1 MAKFNGYVVT
11 EAGRNLI
18 AKGLTGDTVI
28 FTKMQLGDG
37 TTSNDGRTMTAL
49 VSTKADLP
57 IIGLSNTGTGIA
69 ELRFLINNKDITTG
83 FYIKEVGVFAKGA
96 DGVEVLYAYNVSP
109 NPDFIPP
116 FSANNIIEI
125 EYVDSI
131 IVDQVANITASIDPS
146 ITYMTQ
152 AQISSTY
159 VKKTDI
165 ATQTEVNNGLEDTKI
180 VTSKKLKAR
189 LDSLLAGITSTYVKL
204 TQLAT
209 ETTTGISKIATQT
222 EVDEGSDDSKIVT
235 PKKLKALYIPFSKG
249 YKSSNNVDWVL
260 RANTEET
267 WLPHQAHMYNTT
279 GNYVGSFH
287 TNGGRAFYKV
297 PTRNEGNWC
306 EIMDNFDMVARD
318 NRMNVIDGRFNWSN
332 VYNSNNFIASG
343 GSITAV
349 PANWNEI
356 LIYYRVGS
364 DNMRG
369 TITFVK
375 GGHVFVHNSGGL
387 HIELRGTVIYT
398 VGSNSG
404 TVMQVW
410 VRV

>member
-180 VTSKKLKAR
+180 VTSKRLKAR
-189 LDSLLAGITSTYVKL
+189 LDSLLSGITSTYVLK
-204 TQLAT
+204 TDLAT
-209 ETTTGISKIATQT
+209 ETTSGITKYGTKENTALEGYQIARIL
-222 EVDEGSDDSKIVT
+222 GIDD
-235 PKKLKALYIPFSKG
+235 LYYGGLIS
-249 YKSSNNVDWVL
+249 
-260 RANTEET
+260 
-267 WLPHQAHMYNTT
+267 
-279 GNYVGSFH
+279 
-287 TNGGRAFYKV
+287 TNGLKIKGKAYYDSNTKQIYLCKENNNLNYIDLSKFTAFSNKSLLDKLENLSEVKLYSIDSRLTVGGVYKIGKMCILSLDSNELYNGKNHGDVLFNV
-297 PTRNEGNWC
+297 PVGYRPKYLTPAPVG
-306 EIMDNFDMVARD
+306 
-318 NRMNVIDGRFNWSN
+318 
-332 VYNSNNFIASG
+332 FI
-343 GSITAV
+343 
-349 PANWNEI
+349 
-356 LIYYRVGS
+356 
-364 DNMRG
+364 
-369 TITFVK
+369 
-375 GGHVFVHNSGGL
+375 
-387 HIELRGTVIYT
+387 
-398 VGSNSG
+398 GSNSSG
-404 TVMQVW
+404 AVHIETNGNAIWRGVNNAPTAMYINATYIVAD
-410 VRV
+410 

>member
-1 MAKFNGYVVT
+1 MAKFNGYVIT

-18 AKGLTGDTVI
+18 AKGLAGGSIT

-204 TQLAT
+204 TDLAT
-209 ETTTGISKIATQT
+209 ETKNGILKIATTAQVSVGT
-222 EVDEGSDDSKIVT
+222 DNTTAVS
-235 PKKLKALYIPFSKG
+235 PAKLKELYTSGSTKTQNG
-249 YKSSNNVDWVL
+249 YQKLPSGIIMQWGMVADSVVNVTFPV
-260 RANTEET
+260 TF
-267 WLPHQAHMYNTT
+267 PT
-279 GNYVGSFH
+279 GCASLQITRGGGTSAGSVGSLDVGASVIISMSNIGFS
-287 TNGGRAFYKV
+287 
-297 PTRNEGNWC
+297 
-306 EIMDNFDMVARD
+306 FDSVIQAVDKSMVYFLA
-318 NRMNVIDGRFNWSN
+318 IG
-332 VYNSNNFIASG
+332 Y
-343 GSITAV
+343 
-349 PANWNEI
+349 
-356 LIYYRVGS
+356 
-364 DNMRG
+364 
-369 TITFVK
+369 
-375 GGHVFVHNSGGL
+375 
-387 HIELRGTVIYT
+387 
-398 VGSNSG
+398 
-404 TVMQVW
+404 
-410 VRV
+410 

>member
-1 MAKFNGYVVT
+1 MAKFNGYVIT

-18 AKGLTGDTVI
+18 AKGLTGDTVT

-165 ATQTEVNNGLEDTKI
+165 ATQTEVNAGAEDTKI

-209 ETTTGISKIATQT
+209 ETVAGIIKISTTAQ
-222 EVDEGSDDSKIVT
+222 VT
-235 PKKLKALYIPFSKG
+235 AGTDNTTAVSPAKLKEIFVNGSTKTQNG
-249 YKSSNNVDWVL
+249 YQK
-260 RANTEET
+260 
-267 WLPHQAHMYNTT
+267 LP
-279 GNYVGSFH
+279 
-287 TNGGRAFYKV
+287 
-297 PTRNEGNWC
+297 
-306 EIMDNFDMVARD
+306 
-318 NRMNVIDGRFNWSN
+318 
-332 VYNSNNFIASG
+332 
-343 GSITAV
+343 
-349 PANWNEI
+349 
-356 LIYYRVGS
+356 
-364 DNMRG
+364 
-369 TITFVK
+369 
-375 GGHVFVHNSGGL
+375 GGL
-387 HIELRGTVIYT
+387 IVQWGTVSISANSVTT
-398 VGSNSG
+398 VTFPVAFPNAGLAGYASKHDANANGTQYRWDCSAPGKTQMSMANNWTTAISGSWLVIG
-404 TVMQVW
+404 Y
-410 VRV
+410 

>member
-1 MAKFNGYVVT
+1 MAKFNGYVIT

-18 AKGLTGDTVI
+18 AKGLTGDTI
-28 FTKMQLGDG
+28 TFTKMQLGDG

-96 DGVEVLYAYNVSP
+96 DGIEVLYAYNVSP

-131 IVDQVANITASIDPS
+131 IVDQVANIAASIDPS

-180 VTSKKLKAR
+180 VTSKRLKAR
-189 LDSLLAGITSTYVKL
+189 LDSLLSGITSTYVKL

-209 ETTTGISKIATQT
+209 ESVAGIIKTSSTAQVSTGTDNTTAVSPAKLKELFANGLNTATNGYQKLPSGVILQWGSLTTNASGQVSAGFPITFPNNVLSLTTGSA
-222 EVDEGSDDSKIVT
+222 V
-235 PKKLKALYIPFSKG
+235 
-249 YKSSNNVDWVL
+249 
-260 RANTEET
+260 
-267 WLPHQAHMYNTT
+267 
-279 GNYVGSFH
+279 
-287 TNGGRAFYKV
+287 TNGEYHTFQALSKSGFLLQSWRSI
-297 PTRNEGNWC
+297 G
-306 EIMDNFDMVARD
+306 
-318 NRMNVIDGRFNWSN
+318 VIIPNASAN
-332 VYNSNNFIASG
+332 YIAIG
-343 GSITAV
+343 
-349 PANWNEI
+349 
-356 LIYYRVGS
+356 Y
-364 DNMRG
+364 
-369 TITFVK
+369 
-375 GGHVFVHNSGGL
+375 
-387 HIELRGTVIYT
+387 
-398 VGSNSG
+398 
-404 TVMQVW
+404 
-410 VRV
+410 

>member
-1 MAKFNGYVVT
+1 MAKFNGYVIT

-18 AKGLTGDTVI
+18 AKGLAGGSIT

-57 IIGLSNTGTGIA
+57 IIGLSNTRTGIA

-96 DGVEVLYAYNVSP
+96 DGAEVLYAYNVSP

-165 ATQTEVNNGLEDTKI
+165 ATQPEVDAGLEDTKI

-189 LDSLLAGITSTYVKL
+189 IDSLLASITTNFVKL
-204 TQLAT
+204 TQLST
-209 ETTTGISKIATQT
+209 ESVAGITKISTTAQVSAGTDNTTA
-222 EVDEGSDDSKIVT
+222 VT
-235 PKKLKALYIPFSKG
+235 PYKLKELFTSGSTKAQNG
-249 YKSSNNVDWVL
+249 YQK
-260 RANTEET
+260 
-267 WLPHQAHMYNTT
+267 LPSGLIVQW
-279 GNYVGSFH
+279 G
-287 TNGGRAFYKV
+287 
-297 PTRNEGNWC
+297 
-306 EIMDNFDMVARD
+306 MVAD
-318 NRMNVIDGRFNWSN
+318 GVANVTFPITFPTVCASLQITRSGGIISESTGSSGVGASVITLLSN
-332 VYNSNNFIASG
+332 VGFSFDSVIQSPDKSMVYYIAIG
-343 GSITAV
+343 
-349 PANWNEI
+349 
-356 LIYYRVGS
+356 Y
-364 DNMRG
+364 
-369 TITFVK
+369 
-375 GGHVFVHNSGGL
+375 
-387 HIELRGTVIYT
+387 
-398 VGSNSG
+398 
-404 TVMQVW
+404 
-410 VRV
+410 

>member
-1 MAKFNGYVVT
+1 MAKFNGYVIT

-165 ATQTEVNNGLEDTKI
+165 ATQTEVDSGLEDTKI

-189 LDSLLAGITSTYVKL
+189 LDSLLAGITSTFVKL
-204 TQLAT
+204 TQLSTESIAGIIKISSTAQVSAGTDNTTAVSPAKLRELFANGLNTAT
-209 ETTTGISKIATQT
+209 NGYQKLPSGLIIQWGGATFRETTGATGEVIALPIAFPNAFLRITGTDGGYGANAIGITIIGKSQFRCWGRI
-222 EVDEGSDDSKIVT
+222 VSSGAFSDT
-235 PKKLKALYIPFSKG
+235 
-249 YKSSNNVDWVL
+249 
-260 RANTEET
+260 
-267 WLPHQAHMYNTT
+267 
-279 GNYVGSFH
+279 SFH
-287 TNGGRAFYKV
+287 
-297 PTRNEGNWC
+297 W
-306 EIMDNFDMVARD
+306 VA
-318 NRMNVIDGRFNWSN
+318 IG
-332 VYNSNNFIASG
+332 Y
-343 GSITAV
+343 
-349 PANWNEI
+349 
-356 LIYYRVGS
+356 
-364 DNMRG
+364 
-369 TITFVK
+369 
-375 GGHVFVHNSGGL
+375 
-387 HIELRGTVIYT
+387 
-398 VGSNSG
+398 
-404 TVMQVW
+404 
-410 VRV
+410 

>member
-1 MAKFNGYVVT
+1 MAKFNGYVIT

-165 ATQTEVNNGLEDTKI
+165 ATQTEVNAGVDDSKI
-180 VTSKKLKAR
+180 VTSKKLKA
-189 LDSLLAGITSTYVKL
+189 L
-204 TQLAT
+204 
-209 ETTTGISKIATQT
+209 
-222 EVDEGSDDSKIVT
+222 
-235 PKKLKALYIPFSKG
+235 F
-249 YKSSNNVDWVL
+249 
-260 RANTEET
+260 
-267 WLPHQAHMYNTT
+267 
-279 GNYVGSFH
+279 
-287 TNGGRAFYKV
+287 GG
-297 PTRNEGNWC
+297 
-306 EIMDNFDMVARD
+306 
-318 NRMNVIDGRFNWSN
+318 SN
-332 VYNSNNFIASG
+332 VNFGVNGYEKLASVIIIQWGWSAIPPIQNGIGSYVEQSINFPITFPNSCLSINFT
-343 GSITAV
+343 GSADTGDDGIDALHTAV
-349 PANWNEI
+349 YINKNKVI
-356 LIYYRVGS
+356 IRSYRMVGAY
-364 DNMRG
+364 NG
-369 TITFVK
+369 VA
-375 GGHVFVHNSGGL
+375 
-387 HIELRGTVIYT
+387 
-398 VGSNSG
+398 GSTRWIAIG
-404 TVMQVW
+404 Y
-410 VRV
+410 

>member
-1 MAKFNGYVVT
+1 MAKFNGYLIT

-18 AKGLTGDTVI
+18 AKGLTGDTVT

-165 ATQTEVNNGLEDTKI
+165 ATQTEVDNGLEDTKI

-189 LDSLLAGITSTYVKL
+189 LDSLLAGVGTTFVKL

-209 ETTTGISKIATQT
+209 ESIAGIIKISTTAQ
-222 EVDEGSDDSKIVT
+222 V
-235 PKKLKALYIPFSKG
+235 
-249 YKSSNNVDWVL
+249 SNGTD
-260 RANTEET
+260 
-267 WLPHQAHMYNTT
+267 NTT
-279 GNYVGSFH
+279 AVSPAKLSEAFANSKAINGYQKMSNGVIIQWGWSAIPSIPNGIGSFVEQTINFPITFPNNCLSVNFTGTSDSGDDGIEALHGVLNRAKNKVIIRSYRMVGSYI
-287 TNGGRAFYKV
+287 G
-297 PTRNEGNWC
+297 
-306 EIMDNFDMVARD
+306 VA
-318 NRMNVIDGRFNWSN
+318 GSTCW
-332 VYNSNNFIASG
+332 IAIG
-343 GSITAV
+343 
-349 PANWNEI
+349 
-356 LIYYRVGS
+356 Y
-364 DNMRG
+364 
-369 TITFVK
+369 
-375 GGHVFVHNSGGL
+375 
-387 HIELRGTVIYT
+387 
-398 VGSNSG
+398 
-404 TVMQVW
+404 
-410 VRV
+410 

>member
-1 MAKFNGYVVT
+1 MAKFNGYVIT
-11 EAGRNLI
+11 EQGRNLI
-18 AKGLTGDTVI
+18 AKGLTGNTI
-28 FTKMQLGDG
+28 TFTKMQLGDG

-165 ATQTEVNNGLEDTKI
+165 ATQTEVDNGLEDTKI

-189 LDSLLAGITSTYVKL
+189 LDSLLAGVGTTFVKL
-204 TQLAT
+204 TQLST
-209 ETTTGISKIATQT
+209 ESLAGIIKISTTAQVSAGTDNTTAVSPAKLSEAFANSKVRNGYQKLANGTIIQWGVVVYEAPGTAMSSFSSITNNFPITFPNKVLSIVVTGFLDT
-222 EVDEGSDDSKIVT
+222 GDDGLECLHSVE
-235 PKKLKALYIPFSKG
+235 S
-249 YKSSNNVDWVL
+249 SSNSAFRV
-260 RANTEET
+260 RATR
-267 WLPHQAHMYNTT
+267 LVGT
-279 GNYVGSFH
+279 GVSGQQGS
-287 TNGGRAFYKV
+287 AY
-297 PTRNEGNWC
+297 
-306 EIMDNFDMVARD
+306 
-318 NRMNVIDGRFNWSN
+318 
-332 VYNSNNFIASG
+332 Y
-343 GSITAV
+343 TA
-349 PANWNEI
+349 I
-356 LIYYRVGS
+356 GY
-364 DNMRG
+364 
-369 TITFVK
+369 
-375 GGHVFVHNSGGL
+375 
-387 HIELRGTVIYT
+387 
-398 VGSNSG
+398 
-404 TVMQVW
+404 
-410 VRV
+410 

>member
-1 MAKFNGYVVT
+1 MAKFNGYVIT

-165 ATQTEVNNGLEDTKI
+165 ATQTEVNAGVDDSKI
-180 VTSKKLKAR
+180 VTSKKLKA
-189 LDSLLAGITSTYVKL
+189 LFGGSNVNFGVNGYEKLASVIIIQWGWSAIPPIQNGIGSSVEQTINFPITFPNSCLSVNF
-204 TQLAT
+204 
-209 ETTTGISKIATQT
+209 TGTAD
-222 EVDEGSDDSKIVT
+222 VGDDGIEA
-235 PKKLKALYIPFSKG
+235 LHGALYIDKNKVIIRS
-249 YKSSNNVDWVL
+249 Y
-260 RANTEET
+260 RI
-267 WLPHQAHMYNTT
+267 
-279 GNYVGSFH
+279 VGSH
-287 TNGGRAFYKV
+287 NGV
-297 PTRNEGNWC
+297 
-306 EIMDNFDMVARD
+306 
-318 NRMNVIDGRFNWSN
+318 
-332 VYNSNNFIASG
+332 
-343 GSITAV
+343 
-349 PANWNEI
+349 
-356 LIYYRVGS
+356 
-364 DNMRG
+364 
-369 TITFVK
+369 
-375 GGHVFVHNSGGL
+375 
-387 HIELRGTVIYT
+387 
-398 VGSNSG
+398 SG
-404 TVMQVW
+404 TTRW
-410 VRV
+410 IAIGY